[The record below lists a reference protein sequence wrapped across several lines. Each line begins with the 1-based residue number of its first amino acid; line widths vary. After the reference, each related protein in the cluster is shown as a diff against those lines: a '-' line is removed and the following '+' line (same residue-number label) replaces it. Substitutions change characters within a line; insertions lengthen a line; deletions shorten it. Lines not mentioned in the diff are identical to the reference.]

1 MCVWKILG
9 AALFQL
15 TIEIKRISLQWWYL
29 EGNLITKKTIS
40 NGLVI
45 NVDLLLTKITEKDIS

>member
-9 AALFQL
+9 AALL
-15 TIEIKRISLQWWYL
+15 KSKEIHFNDGTWK
-29 EGNLITKKTIS
+29 GNLITKKTIS

-45 NVDLLLTKITEKDIS
+45 NVDLLLTKITEKDVS